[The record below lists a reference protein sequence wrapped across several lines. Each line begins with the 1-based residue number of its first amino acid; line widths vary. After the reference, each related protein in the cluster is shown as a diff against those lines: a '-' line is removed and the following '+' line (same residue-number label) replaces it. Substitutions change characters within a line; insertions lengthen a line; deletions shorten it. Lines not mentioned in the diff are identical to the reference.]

1 MKILPQIIPVGLII
15 IPHQVKITHFH
26 FIPSK
31 YENHYH
37 GMILESIIFILKRYG
52 YYTSVFAVYPL
63 KVFATSVYYD
73 IHEWVL
79 QLNTIIQLLL
89 KLMIAR

>member
-1 MKILPQIIPVGLII
+1 MIHEGMKILPQIIPVGLII

-31 YENHYH
+31 YGNHYH

-52 YYTSVFAVYPL
+52 YYTSVFAVWPFRNKRKL
-63 KVFATSVYYD
+63 TVD
-73 IHEWVL
+73 IIASIGLCWDHHG
-79 QLNTIIQLLL
+79 Q
-89 KLMIAR
+89 MI